1 LVPVTNGS
9 IPGAPDGGHSSH
21 AGTLLEGAAVAVPD
35 DPPEEDDVDP
45 LLPEALDPVPAAPP
59 PDPEPVAEPPDVDP
73 LPPGALDP
81 VPAAP
86 PPDPEPVAEPPDV
99 DPLLPEA
106 LDPVPAAPPPDPEP
120 VAEPPDVDPVA
131 GVLVAAAVEVAE
143 VPFVVVVGGVVVVRA
158 DGVVRV
164 NGVVPVRL
172 TTPLRA
178 TVPGATAVCAE
189 AGRATAIESSTAQ
202 RTNRSI
208 GAKRT
213 RVSARLSTAG
223 GEAPPRRHSRL
234 FPWNREF
241 SRFCPIKVV
250 FLTET
255 SR

>member
-21 AGTLLEGAAVAVPD
+21 AGTLLEGAPVAAPD

-59 PDPEPVAEPPDVDP
+59 PDPEPVAEPPDVN
-73 LPPGALDP
+73 
-81 VPAAP
+81 
-86 PPDPEPVAEPPDV
+86 
-99 DPLLPEA
+99 
-106 LDPVPAAPPPDPEP
+106 
-120 VAEPPDVDPVA
+120 PVA

-143 VPFVVVVGGVVVVRA
+143 VPFVVVVRGVVVVRA

-172 TTPLRA
+172 TTPLRV

-213 RVSARLSTAG
+213 RISPRPSTAG
-223 GEAPPRRHSRL
+223 SVSCAGPALLGSVSTLKEVP
-234 FPWNREF
+234 
-241 SRFCPIKVV
+241 
-250 FLTET
+250 
-255 SR
+255 